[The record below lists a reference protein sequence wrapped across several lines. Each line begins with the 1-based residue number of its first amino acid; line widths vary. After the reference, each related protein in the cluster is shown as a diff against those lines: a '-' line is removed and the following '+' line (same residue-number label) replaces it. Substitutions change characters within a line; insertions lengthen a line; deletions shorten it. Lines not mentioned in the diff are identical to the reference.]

1 MSSLAAR
8 TTLTGVACWCLLALP
23 TAAREGARPESPAG
37 RRGPTLISP
46 GGHSEEGQVG
56 NGCPVFIW
64 TSQPQAKSYELRVY
78 ELGVEDVPSPTAQ
91 PRLRMDLPS
100 GSTAWTP
107 ELAECVPPGRYAWAV
122 AAVVA
127 DGARRWSKPALFRF
141 NPPPPA
147 REPPAVQ
154 REATPAF
161 LLESSPASPLDSWPA
176 TASLRNRTD
185 ELYTPPACGA
195 GKFADV
201 PAGSAFCRWIE
212 QLDRDGIMASC
223 DGGSNFC
230 PDNPVTRQQLAIALG
245 KTARGTATWH
255 PAQGS
260 NWLAPPAGNASTT
273 VDDAGDVGQY
283 NSITI
288 GADGLPIISY
298 YDNTAEALKVAH
310 CNDVACAG
318 QKTVTTVD
326 NSGNLGGY
334 SSIAIGIDGLPIIS
348 YWDTTVDLDNNIRRE
363 ALKVAHCNDV
373 ACAGQDETLSFVDDP
388 DYSVGLYT
396 SLAIGADGM
405 PIISY
410 VTAAGALRTAHCN
423 DVACTGTD
431 EHIET
436 VDASGVKV
444 DYTSITIGADSQP
457 IISYKK
463 GEALWVAYC
472 GDWYCSGHQ
481 NTQLFNFSPQVFT
494 MPTPITIDT
503 TGLPLIALRYPAG
516 GFLALVHCN
525 DLACLGG
532 NETLTLAPQLVRAGA
547 SLTIGADGIP
557 FISYD
562 TSGILKVLRCNDP
575 ICSGNDDQAT
585 SALFAFNV
593 GDWNAITIGVDGLPI
608 VSYYD
613 SSAGALRIVH
623 CGSVFCTPYFRRR

>member
-1 MSSLAAR
+1 
-8 TTLTGVACWCLLALP
+8 LLVLP
-23 TAAREGARPESPAG
+23 TAAREGAKPDSPAD

-56 NGCPVFIW
+56 SGCPVFIW
-64 TSQPQAKSYELRVY
+64 TSAPEAKSYELRVY
-78 ELGVEDVPSPTAQ
+78 ELRIEAVPSPTAQ

-107 ELAECVPPGRYAWAV
+107 ELAECVPPGRYAWTV

-127 DGARRWSKPALFRF
+127 DGSRHWSKPALFRF

-147 REPPAVQ
+147 REPAAVQ
-154 REATPAF
+154 REDSPAF
-161 LLESSPASPLDSWPA
+161 LLGSSPASPLDSWPA
-176 TASLRNRTD
+176 TAGLRNLTD

-212 QLDRDGIMASC
+212 QLDRDGIMTTCNS
-223 DGGSNFC
+223 GSNFC
-230 PDNPVTRQQLAIALG
+230 PDNPVTRQQLAMALG

-260 NWLAPPAGNASTT
+260 NWLAPPAGNASTL

-283 NSITI
+283 NSMTI

-298 YDNTAEALKVAH
+298 YDNTLEALRVAH
-310 CNDVACAG
+310 CNDLACAG
-318 QKTVTTVD
+318 QKTVTIVD
-326 NSGNLGGY
+326 DSGNLGGY

-348 YWDTTVDLDNNIRRE
+348 YWDTTVDLVNNIRRE

-388 DYSVGLYT
+388 DNDNVGLYT
-396 SLAIGADGM
+396 SIAIGADGL

-410 VTAAGALRTAHCN
+410 VDATAGSLRVAKCN
-423 DVACTGTD
+423 DVACTGAD
-431 EHIET
+431 EHIAT

-444 DYTSITIGADSQP
+444 DYTSITIGAESFP

-463 GEALWVAYC
+463 GAALWVTSC
-472 GDWYCSGHQ
+472 QDWICSGHQ
-481 NTQLFNFSPQVFT
+481 NTQLFDFSPQVFT
-494 MPTPITIDT
+494 MPTPITVDAN
-503 TGLPLIALRYPAG
+503 GLPLIALRYPASG
-516 GFLALVHCN
+516 SLALVHCN
-525 DLACLGG
+525 DGFCLGG
-532 NETLTLAPQLVRAGA
+532 NETLNLVLQTVRAGV
-547 SLTIGADGIP
+547 SLTIGADGMP
-557 FISYD
+557 FISFD
-562 TSGILKVLRCNDP
+562 NGGSLKFVRCNDP
-575 ICSGNDDQAT
+575 ICSGNDELAT
-585 SALFAFNV
+585 LGLFEINV
-593 GDWNAITIGVDGLPI
+593 GDWNATAVGVDGLPI

-613 SSAGALRIVH
+613 SSAGALRVVH